1 MICSQVSECNPA
13 ELNCNSC
20 VNPVLLCKSIKLVP
34 FVLLCTLE
42 IPVLES
48 HMHLQKRPGE
58 QPLSSPALNP
68 SMICNNDLSR
78 EEVVYPHTVNILRHF
93 LYKLK
98 KKKTDSA
105 GLKARNHTPN
115 FKSAS
120 QSSKIFFQVVFSPWC
135 VFMCPL
141 KNYKNEKDGQKQF
154 PSHKA
159 LSSLFQDCGLAI
171 YLISFEGLFSCFQT
185 FIDLVLSFV
194 HS

>member
-98 KKKTDSA
+98 KKKKNRFSRTQGKKSYTQ
-105 GLKARNHTPN
+105 LQKCLTI
-115 FKSAS
+115 FKN
-120 QSSKIFFQVVFSPWC
+120 IFSGSIFTLVCFYV
-135 VFMCPL
+135 
-141 KNYKNEKDGQKQF
+141 
-154 PSHKA
+154 
-159 LSSLFQDCGLAI
+159 
-171 YLISFEGLFSCFQT
+171 SFKKL
-185 FIDLVLSFV
+185 
-194 HS
+194 